1 MDAIKTGCRLSKS
14 YFDYAMEPTY
24 AEARGIR
31 GIRIRVHPIIDIS
44 TNSLQAE
51 ALSRKPTITLK
62 LI

>member
-31 GIRIRVHPIIDIS
+31 GMRTRVHLIIGIS

-62 LI
+62 LT